1 MLCLVS
7 GCKSTRRLC
16 RGCVGILKKGLRLKG
31 CLPLH
36 ITNGMQPSLKTP
48 RATPRKGRNRYLC
61 GVKPRNTQSH
71 DSSYDFHF
79 DFYRRRCSS
88 RRFCVCCHTFCN
100 RQGIRWK
107 MPEIRWWFRAWEICE
122 KKTKTPCIPLKAVAL
137 LRWLTWLFLV
147 ICEWWPT
154 TEIKCPFP
162 TQTACVPLEQ
172 IQTTHAVFLWTQK
185 KSKK

>member
-16 RGCVGILKKGLRLKG
+16 RGCVGILKKGLRLEG

-48 RATPRKGRNRYLC
+48 RATPRKGRNKYLC
-61 GVKPRNTQSH
+61 GVKPINTQSH
-71 DSSYDFHF
+71 DYSDDCYFDYYRSSCF
-79 DFYRRRCSS
+79 S
-88 RRFCVCCHTFCN
+88 RLVSVLWNPLCN
-100 RQGIRWK
+100 RWRLRWR
-107 MPEIRWWFRAWEICE
+107 MPEIPGRIPAQEICE
-122 KKTKTPCIPLKAVAL
+122 EETEAYVPFETMAL
-137 LRWLTWLFLV
+137 LRWLK
-147 ICEWWPT
+147 
-154 TEIKCPFP
+154 KCPFP
-162 TQTACVPLEQ
+162 TQTACVILER